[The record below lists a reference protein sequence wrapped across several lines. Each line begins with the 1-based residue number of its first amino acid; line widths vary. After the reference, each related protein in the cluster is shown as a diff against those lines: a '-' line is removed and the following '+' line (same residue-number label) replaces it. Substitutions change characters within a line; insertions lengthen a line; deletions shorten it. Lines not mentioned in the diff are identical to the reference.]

1 MVRTT
6 REYNGDR
13 CIVLPAD
20 YLETPQAAAELYAD
34 QAAKVVNNLYVPEF
48 DQGLTIGRLLFR
60 VGCLAVL
67 LSLIAQ

>member
-6 REYNGDR
+6 KEYNGDR
-13 CIVLPAD
+13 CVVLPAD

-48 DQGLTIGRLLFR
+48 DQGLTIGQLFVRL
-60 VGCLAVL
+60 GCLAAL
-67 LSLIAQ
+67 LSLILG

>member
-6 REYNGDR
+6 TEYNGDR

-34 QAAKVVNNLYVPEF
+34 QAAKVVNNLHVPEF
-48 DQGLTIGRLLFR
+48 DQGLTMGQRLVRL
-60 VGCLAVL
+60 GCLAVL
-67 LSLIAQ
+67 LSLIL